1 METLLSH
8 FLNRFSCTGRRLMCK
23 DDRITNSLFTDL
35 FALAGGPMLL
45 DAIDDEDDDESL
57 SSEEDADDLGA
68 LNDINDFAEMDED
81 EDDLLL
87 GPPGG
92 DGQEPNPCAIM

>member
-1 METLLSH
+1 
-8 FLNRFSCTGRRLMCK
+8 MCK
-23 DDRITNSLFTDL
+23 DDRITNSLFADL

-45 DAIDDEDDDESL
+45 DAIDEDDDDESL
-57 SSEEDADDLGA
+57 SSEEDDLGA
-68 LNDINDFAEMDED
+68 FNDINDFAEMDED

-92 DGQEPNPCAIM
+92 GEGNGEPNPCAIM